1 MIKFSSGLAIAFISI
16 SVLNTL
22 PTRAEIFKYTDEN
35 GKTVFSDRPPAESQP
50 DSVVQVEL
58 GPTNLSA
65 PPPNIPPP
73 VNAVEASSTE
83 AAVPYQT
90 TITSPSEGTTVPMG
104 PGNFVVTALFSP
116 PLGAGEAALLKLDG
130 KAVGTPQKRSSW
142 QLNNVFRGEHQITI
156 ERQNA
161 EENVLNTSPPVTVY
175 VLRPSIR

>member
-73 VNAVEASSTE
+73 VNAIEASSTE
-83 AAVPYQT
+83 AAVPYRT
-90 TITSPSEGTTVPMG
+90 TITSPSDGYDGAHG
-104 PGNFVVTALFSP
+104 PREFCCYRS
-116 PLGAGEAALLKLDG
+116 LL
-130 KAVGTPQKRSSW
+130 ATPRGRRSCA
-142 QLNNVFRGEHQITI
+142 T
-156 ERQNA
+156 
-161 EENVLNTSPPVTVY
+161 
-175 VLRPSIR
+175 